1 MLKRAD
7 GVKLR
12 RQTILPERASG
23 LKIRGVQARIE
34 GSVLGFGPWAHGEDV
49 ARAVGAFG
57 AAGRCARGGA
67 EARRGRAA
75 RRRRLGLE
83 MAATE

>member
-1 MLKRAD
+1 MLKRAG

-12 RQTILPERASG
+12 RQTILPEMASG
-23 LKIRGVQARIE
+23 LKIRGVQAGIE
-34 GSVLGFGPWAHGEDV
+34 GSVLGFFPWAHGEYV

-83 MAATE
+83 TAATE

>member
-1 MLKRAD
+1 VLKRAG

-12 RQTILPERASG
+12 RQTILPEMASG
-23 LKIRGVQARIE
+23 LKIRGVQAGIE

-57 AAGRCARGGA
+57 AAGRGVRGGA
-67 EARRGRAA
+67 EAGRGE
-75 RRRRLGLE
+75 LGHGVLWLRK
-83 MAATE
+83 